1 MVILQYQTLTT
12 NSMKQHIYDTK
23 ATGKTH
29 LTRDQQAEDNV
40 QLRKKRKKK
49 LTTVKQLM
57 LLFLLCFRTSDN
69 FILTNAR
76 IFKQWRKACCKHYI
90 LLFSLTTVHAN
101 IINLELHQ
109 TPPSLSSLF
118 PLPLLALLTESMV
131 ILL

>member
-40 QLRKKRKKK
+40 QLRNREKK

-57 LLFLLCFRTSDN
+57 LLFLLCFRTNDN
-69 FILTNAR
+69 FILTNAQ
-76 IFKQWRKACCKHYI
+76 IFKQ
-90 LLFSLTTVHAN
+90 
-101 IINLELHQ
+101 
-109 TPPSLSSLF
+109 
-118 PLPLLALLTESMV
+118 
-131 ILL
+131 